1 MLLRKK
7 SLLAVLSVNQKLA
20 SGQMI
25 STAKRLAE
33 IETRIR
39 LIRGAS
45 VLFDADLAKLYGVT
59 VSALLQA
66 VRRNKERFPSDFV
79 FQLTNQELRDL
90 KSQTVISSLES
101 RHGGRRVRPYA
112 FTEQGIAML
121 SSVLRSAVAVQV
133 NIEIMRAFIRLRRA
147 ALVSR
152 ELMKL
157 IEELSTRLNCC
168 IDLFTS
174 PSHPSSSPPTPC
186 DTPHTPVPPTHPA

>member
-1 MLLRKK
+1 MLLQKK

-66 VRRNKERFPSDFV
+66 VRRNNERFPSDFA

-101 RHGGRRVRPYA
+101 RHGGRRVQSRTDEA
-112 FTEQGIAML
+112 D
-121 SSVLRSAVAVQV
+121 
-133 NIEIMRAFIRLRRA
+133 RA
-147 ALVSR
+147 AFYAG
-152 ELMKL
+152 
-157 IEELSTRLNCC
+157 RL
-168 IDLFTS
+168 LY
-174 PSHPSSSPPTPC
+174 
-186 DTPHTPVPPTHPA
+186 